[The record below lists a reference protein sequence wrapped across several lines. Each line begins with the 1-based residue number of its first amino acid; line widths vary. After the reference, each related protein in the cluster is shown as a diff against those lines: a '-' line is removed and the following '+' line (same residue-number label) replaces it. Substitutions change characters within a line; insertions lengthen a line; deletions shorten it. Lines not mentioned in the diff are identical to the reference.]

1 MVNPKYVRIA
11 HYLKRHYIKYCWRN
25 YAYPSRSGNDINI
38 RNYYVNCRY
47 RIGVFNTICRL
58 YPEQDCEQIMKV
70 KHCAVV
76 ISLCVAGVF
85 AYHSPN
91 NGYSVGET
99 GIFVTLCSFMLLWG
113 LSE

>member
-1 MVNPKYVRIA
+1 
-11 HYLKRHYIKYCWRN
+11 
-25 YAYPSRSGNDINI
+25 
-38 RNYYVNCRY
+38 
-47 RIGVFNTICRL
+47 
-58 YPEQDCEQIMKV
+58 MKV